1 MNNNFPMISSDH
13 IPYIDPHVVHIIDW
27 CVMEGGEVI
36 TEALGD
42 GMPFPLFV
50 KGCEIYVG
58 SATCEDRMETYLDE
72 KYFFPDHV
80 VEIASLV
87 GMGSPLPTELLN
99 ELVTPIQQ
107 RIKETIDGH
116 HISVEIAD
124 MAEDRCIWVVR
135 RFTLE
140 ELEGSQFD
148 ELMREH
154 LRLTHEVEDLLH

>member
-50 KGCEIYVG
+50 KGCEVYVG

-87 GMGSPLPTELLN
+87 GMGSPLPIELLN

-107 RIKETIDGH
+107 RIKETIYGH
-116 HISVEIAD
+116 HISVEVAD

-154 LRLTHEVEDLLH
+154 LQLTHEVEDLLH

>member
-50 KGCEIYVG
+50 KGCEVYVG

-72 KYFFPDHV
+72 KYFFPEHV
-80 VEIASLV
+80 VEIASLID
-87 GMGSPLPTELLN
+87 MGSPLPLELLE
-99 ELVTPIQQ
+99 ELAQPIQQ
-107 RIKETIDGH
+107 RISDTVDGH
-116 HISVEIAD
+116 HIEVEV
-124 MAEDRCIWVVR
+124 AESEAGRCIWVVR

-154 LRLTHEVEDLLH
+154 LALTHEVEGLLH